1 MARQWIAPNGKWSKL
16 MFKCNA
22 FPTLD
27 TYMKALTHEEQ
38 VVPVRGTNMKPIHL
52 RSRKYMQIK
61 RLANDDVVYFDGWSS
76 SGEPNNEHD
85 YIVKWKPNGE
95 IHIQARMYNC
105 MYEQLTSLLGVE
117 FCREKN
123 HLWIC
128 LDNNWLPLRDSFR
141 KDPTILKWVTNTW
154 GDNVLVYTN
163 PPTLTQKAVNRGV
176 AKTVRKKYQRIY
188 DYIKGMAKLRD
199 EGLYPYTEFADAFDY
214 KPDAHDLRF
223 GGAYWTLQRV
233 VPKVSLEIGLGSQD
247 DIVEMVSLA
256 NEGDLVMSHKL
267 WLACAWCGGHRG
279 GWQNDNVICT
289 PNQALK
295 AFDNFILRLHREEVF
310 YDKEVPRGKTPSTAN
325 DKFFR

>member
-1 MARQWIAPNGKWSKL
+1 
-16 MFKCNA
+16 MFKCNM
-22 FPTLD
+22 FPLLD

-38 VVPVRGTNMKPIHL
+38 VVPIRGTNQKPIHL

-105 MYEQLTSLLGVE
+105 MYEQLTSLLGVH

-123 HLWIC
+123 HLWLC
-128 LDNNWLPLRDSFR
+128 QDESWLPLRDTFR
-141 KDPTILKWVTNTW
+141 KDPTVLKWVDGRLT
-154 GDNVLVYTN
+154 YTN
-163 PPTLTQKAVNRGV
+163 VPTLTQKAVNRGV

-188 DYIKGMAKLRD
+188 DYIKGMSKLHD
-199 EGLYPYTEFADAFDY
+199 SVYPITEFVEAFD
-214 KPDAHDLRF
+214 LNLTSLEERNW
-223 GGAYWTLQRV
+223 GAYWAVQRRL
-233 VPKVSLEIGLGSQD
+233 PKMSLDVGLGSQD

-267 WLACAWCGGHRG
+267 WLLAVWCGGNNG
-279 GWQNDNVICT
+279 GWHSDDIQCA
-289 PNQALK
+289 PNQVVK

-325 DKFFR
+325 EKFFR